1 MRILVAEDQAML
13 RDALCQLLGFQDA
26 VEAVFQAENGSQAIA
41 LLKKEPV
48 DVLLLDIEMPEQSGL
63 DVLEWVRGQALPV
76 KVVIMTTFKR
86 PGYFERAVKADV
98 DAYVLKERSIADLMR
113 TIETVLAG
121 RKEYSPELMDI
132 LLTQRSPL
140 TNLESQLLKLVAEG
154 LSNKEIASH
163 LHLSDGTVRNYMTSI
178 LSKLGA
184 ENRTA
189 AVKIAQEKGWIA

>member
-26 VEAVFQAENGSQAIA
+26 VEAVLQAENGSQAIA
-41 LLKKEPV
+41 LLEKVPV
-48 DVLLLDIEMPEQSGL
+48 DVVLLDIEMPEKTGL
-63 DVLEWVRGQALPV
+63 DVLEWVRGQALSV

-121 RKEYSPELMDI
+121 RKDYSPELMDI

-154 LSNKEIASH
+154 LSNKDIASQ

-189 AVKIAQEKGWIA
+189 AVRIAQEKGYL

>member
-26 VEAVFQAENGSQAIA
+26 VEAVLHAENGSQAIA
-41 LLKKEPV
+41 LLEKEPV
-48 DVLLLDIEMPEQSGL
+48 DVVLLDIEMPEKTGL
-63 DVLEWVRGQALPV
+63 DVLEWVRGQALSV

-121 RKEYSPELMDI
+121 RKDYSPELMDI

-154 LSNKEIASH
+154 LSNKDIASQ

-189 AVKIAQEKGWIA
+189 AVRIAQEKGYL

>member
-1 MRILVAEDQAML
+1 MRILVAEDQALL

-26 VEAVFQAENGSQAIA
+26 VEAVLQVENGSQAIA
-41 LLKKEPV
+41 LLEKESV
-48 DVLLLDIEMPEQSGL
+48 DVVLLDIEMPAKTGL
-63 DVLEWVRGQALPV
+63 DVLEWARGQALPV

-140 TNLESQLLKLVAEG
+140 TNLESQLLKLVADG
-154 LSNKEIASH
+154 LSNKEIASQ

-189 AVKIAQEKGWIA
+189 AVKVAQEKGWLV

>member
-26 VEAVFQAENGSQAIA
+26 VEAVLQAENGSQAIA
-41 LLKKEPV
+41 LLEKEPV
-48 DVLLLDIEMPEQSGL
+48 DVVLLDIEMPEKTGL
-63 DVLEWVRGQALPV
+63 DVLEWVRGQALSV

-86 PGYFERAVKADV
+86 PSYFERAVKADV

-113 TIETVLAG
+113 TIETVLTG

-154 LSNKEIASH
+154 LSNKDIASQ

-189 AVKIAQEKGWIA
+189 AVRIAQEKGYL

>member
-26 VEAVFQAENGSQAIA
+26 VEAVLQAENGSQAIA
-41 LLKKEPV
+41 LLEKVPV
-48 DVLLLDIEMPEQSGL
+48 DVVLLDIEMPEKTGL
-63 DVLEWVRGQALPV
+63 DVLEWVRGQALSV

-113 TIETVLAG
+113 TIETVFAG

-154 LSNKEIASH
+154 LSNKDIASQ

-189 AVKIAQEKGWIA
+189 AVRIAQEKGYL

>member
-26 VEAVFQAENGSQAIA
+26 VEAVLQAENGSQAIA
-41 LLKKEPV
+41 LLEKEPV
-48 DVLLLDIEMPEQSGL
+48 DVVLLDIEMPEKTGL
-63 DVLEWVRGQALPV
+63 DVLEWVRGQALSV

-121 RKEYSPELMDI
+121 RKDYSPELMDI
-132 LLTQRSPL
+132 LLTQRSLL

-154 LSNKEIASH
+154 LSNKDIASQ
-163 LHLSDGTVRNYMTSI
+163 LHLSVGTVRNYMTSI

-189 AVKIAQEKGWIA
+189 AVRIAQEKGYL

>member
-1 MRILVAEDQAML
+1 MRILVAEDQAIL

-26 VEAVFQAENGSQAIA
+26 VEAVLQAENGSQAIA
-41 LLKKEPV
+41 LLEKEPV
-48 DVLLLDIEMPEQSGL
+48 DVVLLDIEMPEKTGL
-63 DVLEWVRGQALPV
+63 DVLEWVRGQALSV

-121 RKEYSPELMDI
+121 RKDYSPELMDI

-154 LSNKEIASH
+154 LSNKDIASQ

-189 AVKIAQEKGWIA
+189 AVRIAQEKGYL

>member
-26 VEAVFQAENGSQAIA
+26 VEAVLQAENGSQAIA
-41 LLKKEPV
+41 LLEEEPV
-48 DVLLLDIEMPEQSGL
+48 DVVLLDIEMPEKTGL
-63 DVLEWVRGQALPV
+63 DVLEWVRGQALSV

-132 LLTQRSPL
+132 LLTQRSLL

-154 LSNKEIASH
+154 LSNKDIASQ

-189 AVKIAQEKGWIA
+189 AVRIAQEKGYL

>member
-13 RDALCQLLGFQDA
+13 RDALCQLLVFQDA
-26 VEAVFQAENGSQAIA
+26 VEAVLQAENGSQAIA
-41 LLKKEPV
+41 LLEKEPV
-48 DVLLLDIEMPEQSGL
+48 DVVILDIEMPEKTGL
-63 DVLEWVRGQALPV
+63 DVLEWVREQALPV

-132 LLTQRSPL
+132 LFTQSNPL
-140 TNLESQLLKLVAEG
+140 TSQEVQVLGLVAEG
-154 LSNKEIASH
+154 LSNKEIAGQ
-163 LHLSDGTVRNYMTSI
+163 LHFSDGTVRNYMTVI

-184 ENRTA
+184 DNRTA
-189 AVKIAQEKGWIA
+189 AVKIAQEKGYI

>member
-26 VEAVFQAENGSQAIA
+26 VEAVLQAENGSQAIA
-41 LLKKEPV
+41 LLEKEPV
-48 DVLLLDIEMPEQSGL
+48 DVVLLDIEMPEKTGL
-63 DVLEWVRGQALPV
+63 DVLEWVRGQALSV

-121 RKEYSPELMDI
+121 RKDYSPELMDI

-154 LSNKEIASH
+154 LSNKDIASQ
-163 LHLSDGTVRNYMTSI
+163 LHLSDGMVRNYMTSI

-189 AVKIAQEKGWIA
+189 AVRIAQEKGYL

>member
-26 VEAVFQAENGSQAIA
+26 VEAVLQAENGSQALA
-41 LLKKEPV
+41 LLEKESV
-48 DVLLLDIEMPEQSGL
+48 DVVLLDIEMPEKTGL
-63 DVLEWVRGQALPV
+63 DVLEWVRAKSLPV

-86 PGYFERAVKADV
+86 PGYFERAVKTDV
-98 DAYVLKERSIADLMR
+98 DAYVLKERSISDLMR
-113 TIETVLAG
+113 TIETVLSG

-140 TNLESQLLKLVAEG
+140 TDQESQLLNLVADG
-154 LSNKEIASH
+154 LSNKEIASQ
-163 LHLSDGTVRNYMTSI
+163 LYLSDGTVRNYMTSI

-189 AVKIAQEKGWIA
+189 AVKIAQEKGWL

>member
-13 RDALCQLLGFQDA
+13 RDALCKLLGFQNA
-26 VEAVFQAENGSQAIA
+26 VEAVLQAENGSQAIA
-41 LLKKEPV
+41 LLEKESV
-48 DVLLLDIEMPEQSGL
+48 DVVLLDIEMPAKTGL
-63 DVLEWVRGQALPV
+63 DVLEWARGQALPV

-140 TNLESQLLKLVAEG
+140 TNLESQLLKLVADG
-154 LSNKEIASH
+154 LSNKEIACQ

-189 AVKIAQEKGWIA
+189 AVKVAQEKGWLV

>member
-26 VEAVFQAENGSQAIA
+26 VEAVLQAENGSQAIA
-41 LLKKEPV
+41 LLEKEPV
-48 DVLLLDIEMPEQSGL
+48 DVVLLDIEMPEKTGL
-63 DVLEWVRGQALPV
+63 DVLEWVRGQALSV

-121 RKEYSPELMDI
+121 RKDYSPELMDI
-132 LLTQRSPL
+132 LLTQRSPM

-154 LSNKEIASH
+154 LSNKDIASQ

-189 AVKIAQEKGWIA
+189 AVRIAQEKGYL

>member
-26 VEAVFQAENGSQAIA
+26 VEAVLQAENGSQAIA
-41 LLKKEPV
+41 LLEKEPV
-48 DVLLLDIEMPEQSGL
+48 DVVILDIEMPEKTGL
-63 DVLEWVRGQALPV
+63 DVLEWVREKTLPV

-86 PGYFERAVKADV
+86 PGYFERAVKADM

-132 LLTQRSPL
+132 LFTQSNPL
-140 TNLESQLLKLVAEG
+140 TSQEVQVLGLVAQG
-154 LSNKEIASH
+154 LSNKEIAGQ
-163 LHLSDGTVRNYMTSI
+163 LHFSDGTVRNYMTVI

-184 ENRTA
+184 DNRTA
-189 AVKIAQEKGWIA
+189 AVKIAQEKGYI

>member
-13 RDALCQLLGFQDA
+13 RDALCQLLVFQDA
-26 VEAVFQAENGSQAIA
+26 VEAVLQAENGSQAIA
-41 LLKKEPV
+41 LLEKEPV
-48 DVLLLDIEMPEQSGL
+48 DVVILDIEMPEKTGL
-63 DVLEWVRGQALPV
+63 DVLEWVREQALPV
-76 KVVIMTTFKR
+76 KIVIMTTFKR

-132 LLTQRSPL
+132 LFTQSNPL
-140 TNLESQLLKLVAEG
+140 TSQEVQVLGLVAEG
-154 LSNKEIASH
+154 LSNKEIAGQ
-163 LHLSDGTVRNYMTSI
+163 LHFSDGTVRNYMTVI

-184 ENRTA
+184 DNRTA
-189 AVKIAQEKGWIA
+189 AVKIAQEKGYI

>member
-26 VEAVFQAENGSQAIA
+26 VEAVLQAENGSQAIA
-41 LLKKEPV
+41 LLEKEPV
-48 DVLLLDIEMPEQSGL
+48 DVVLLDIEMPEKTGL
-63 DVLEWVRGQALPV
+63 DVLEWVRGQALSV

-113 TIETVLAG
+113 TIEMVLAG
-121 RKEYSPELMDI
+121 RKDYSPELMDI

-154 LSNKEIASH
+154 LSNKDIASQ

-189 AVKIAQEKGWIA
+189 AVRIAQEKGYL

>member
-13 RDALCQLLGFQDA
+13 RDALCQLLVFQDA
-26 VEAVFQAENGSQAIA
+26 VEAVLQAENGSQAIA
-41 LLKKEPV
+41 LLEKEPV
-48 DVLLLDIEMPEQSGL
+48 DVVILDIEMPEKTGL
-63 DVLEWVRGQALPV
+63 DVLEWVREKTLPV

-132 LLTQRSPL
+132 LFTQSNPL
-140 TNLESQLLKLVAEG
+140 TSQEVQVLGLVAQG
-154 LSNKEIASH
+154 LSNKEIAGQ
-163 LHLSDGTVRNYMTSI
+163 LHFSDGTVRNYMTVI

-184 ENRTA
+184 DNRTA
-189 AVKIAQEKGWIA
+189 AVKIAQEKGYI

>member
-26 VEAVFQAENGSQAIA
+26 VEAVLQAENGSQAIA
-41 LLKKEPV
+41 LLEKEPV
-48 DVLLLDIEMPEQSGL
+48 DVVLLDIEMPEKTGL
-63 DVLEWVRGQALPV
+63 DVLEWVREQALSV

-113 TIETVLAG
+113 TFETVLAG

-132 LLTQRSPL
+132 LLTQRSLL

-154 LSNKEIASH
+154 LSNKDIASQ
-163 LHLSDGTVRNYMTSI
+163 LHLSVGTVRNYMTSI

-189 AVKIAQEKGWIA
+189 AVRIAQEKGYL

>member
-26 VEAVFQAENGSQAIA
+26 VEAVLQAENGSQAIA
-41 LLKKEPV
+41 LLEKEPV
-48 DVLLLDIEMPEQSGL
+48 DVVLLDIEMPEKTGL
-63 DVLEWVRGQALPV
+63 DVLEWVRVQALPI

-132 LLTQRSPL
+132 LFTQSNPL
-140 TNLESQLLKLVAEG
+140 TSQEVQVLGLVAQG
-154 LSNKEIASH
+154 LSNKEIAGQ
-163 LHLSDGTVRNYMTSI
+163 LHFSDGTVRNYMTVI

-184 ENRTA
+184 DNRTA
-189 AVKIAQEKGWIA
+189 AVKIAQEKGYI

>member
-26 VEAVFQAENGSQAIA
+26 VEAVLQAENGSQAIA
-41 LLKKEPV
+41 LLEKEPV
-48 DVLLLDIEMPEQSGL
+48 DVVLLDIEMPEKTGL
-63 DVLEWVRGQALPV
+63 DVLEWVRGQALSV

-121 RKEYSPELMDI
+121 RKDYSPELMDI

-154 LSNKEIASH
+154 LSNKDIASQ
-163 LHLSDGTVRNYMTSI
+163 LHLSVGTVRNYMTSI

-189 AVKIAQEKGWIA
+189 AVRIAQEKGYL

>member
-26 VEAVFQAENGSQAIA
+26 VEAVLQAENGSQALA
-41 LLKKEPV
+41 LLEKEQV
-48 DVLLLDIEMPEQSGL
+48 DVVLLDIEMPEKTGL
-63 DVLEWVRGQALPV
+63 DVLEWVREKSLPV
-76 KVVIMTTFKR
+76 KVVIMTTFTR

-98 DAYVLKERSIADLMR
+98 DAYVLKERSISDLMR

-140 TNLESQLLKLVAEG
+140 TEQECHLLKLVANG
-154 LSNKEIASH
+154 LSNKEIASQ
-163 LHLSDGTVRNYMTSI
+163 LYLSDGTVRNYMTSI
-178 LSKLGA
+178 LAKLGV

-189 AVKIAQEKGWIA
+189 AVKVAQEKGWL

>member
-26 VEAVFQAENGSQAIA
+26 VEAVLQAENGSQAIA
-41 LLKKEPV
+41 LLEKEPV
-48 DVLLLDIEMPEQSGL
+48 DVVLLDIEMPEKTGL
-63 DVLEWVRGQALPV
+63 DVLEWVRGQALSV

-132 LLTQRSPL
+132 LLTQRSLL

-154 LSNKEIASH
+154 LSSKDIASQ

-189 AVKIAQEKGWIA
+189 AVRIAQEKGYL

>member
-26 VEAVFQAENGSQAIA
+26 VEAVLQAENGSQAIS
-41 LLKKEPV
+41 LLEKEPV
-48 DVLLLDIEMPEQSGL
+48 DVVLLDIEMPEQTGL

-132 LLTQRSPL
+132 LFTQSNPL
-140 TNLESQLLKLVAEG
+140 TSQEVQVLGLVAQG
-154 LSNKEIASH
+154 LSNKEIAGQ
-163 LHLSDGTVRNYMTSI
+163 LHFSDGTVRNYMTVI

-184 ENRTA
+184 DNRTA
-189 AVKIAQEKGWIA
+189 AVKIAQEKGYI

>member
-26 VEAVFQAENGSQAIA
+26 VEAVLQAENGSQAIA
-41 LLKKEPV
+41 LLEKEPV
-48 DVLLLDIEMPEQSGL
+48 DVVLLDIEMPEKTGL
-63 DVLEWVRGQALPV
+63 DVLEWVRGQALSV

-121 RKEYSPELMDI
+121 RKDYSPELMDI

-140 TNLESQLLKLVAEG
+140 TNLESQLFKLVAEG
-154 LSNKEIASH
+154 LSNKDIASQ

-189 AVKIAQEKGWIA
+189 AVRIAQEKGYL

>member
-26 VEAVFQAENGSQAIA
+26 VEAVLQAENGSQAIA
-41 LLKKEPV
+41 LLEKEPV
-48 DVLLLDIEMPEQSGL
+48 DVVLLDIEMPEKTGL
-63 DVLEWVRGQALPV
+63 DVLEWVRGQALSV

-113 TIETVLAG
+113 TIETVLTG

-140 TNLESQLLKLVAEG
+140 TNLESQQLKLVAEG
-154 LSNKEIASH
+154 LSNKDIASQ

-189 AVKIAQEKGWIA
+189 AVRIAQEKGYL